1 MSGLLFPAYQKF
13 YSALS
18 NLDRFDKESN
28 FFDNISA
35 IDNFFN
41 EYRNITFAMQKSL
54 KYTAFFSAY
63 EKNRD
68 LYLTDHW
75 FVEKRNETIKQKPF
89 DLVKEI
95 SITLYLPFGGFTVYE
110 KKYSVVNDVP
120 LESTLE
126 ELKDH
131 LRKVD
136 LYEVCFSVSY
146 SFHEADSNI
155 ELLERA
161 LQGVAS
167 MKRFME
173 VMEQD
178 IGEQCPLC
186 DQLKNRINDIH
197 LTDVPLDFLLVT
209 DYTYYP
215 EKDCFDKAERINMFL
230 SLTHKK
236 VANHQP
242 LSSLT
247 KAEHFNYDGTAFG
260 NFTLRHAILRTIQP
274 GIEIMPAIMVVYDD
288 DTYDLDAFNATMK
301 TTMYRKLMEAAR
313 VVDEQNVVEICY
325 LSLYS
330 TIIIEPETP
339 KTSRDRILQSTSDV
353 LVCASIDNKLH
364 EKEYVFNGK
373 NMESIEYI
381 VRVMQ
386 HGPNKQL
393 DVSATN
399 LFPIKCAF
407 ERKLN
412 KTAAD
417 IHHA

>member
-1 MSGLLFPAYQKF
+1 MPGLLFPAYQKF

-18 NLDRFDKESN
+18 NLERFDKESN

-41 EYRNITFAMQKSL
+41 EYRNITFSIQKSL
-54 KYTAFFSAY
+54 KQTPFFSAY

-89 DLVKEI
+89 DLIKEI
-95 SITLYLPFGGFTVYE
+95 AITLYLPFGGFKVYE
-110 KKYSVVNDVP
+110 KKYSVANDLP
-120 LESTLE
+120 LESIFE
-126 ELKDH
+126 ELKDQ
-131 LRKVD
+131 LRKINSD
-136 LYEVCFSVSY
+136 EVNFSVSY
-146 SFHEADSNI
+146 SFHEVGSDI

-173 VMEQD
+173 AMEQD
-178 IGEQCPLC
+178 VKEQCPLC
-186 DQLKNRINDIH
+186 DQLKKRINDIH
-197 LTDVPLDFLLVT
+197 LTDVPLDFLLVS

-215 EKDCFDKAERINMFL
+215 EKDYFDKAERINMFL
-230 SLTHKK
+230 SLTNKK

-260 NFTLRHAILRTIQP
+260 NFTLMHAILRTICP
-274 GIEIMPAIMVVYDD
+274 GGDIMPVIMVVYDD
-288 DTYDLDAFNATMK
+288 NTYDLDAFHTTMK
-301 TTMYRKLMEAAR
+301 TTVYRKLMEAAR
-313 VVDEQNVVEICY
+313 LVDEQNVAEICY

-330 TIIIEPETP
+330 TTIIEPDTP
-339 KTSRDRILQSTSDV
+339 RTSRERILQSKSDI
-353 LVCASIDNKLH
+353 LVCASIDRELH
-364 EKEYVFNGK
+364 EKEYVFDGK
-373 NMESIEYI
+373 YMESIEYI
-381 VRVMQ
+381 ACIMQ
-386 HGPNKQL
+386 HGPSKQL
-393 DVSATN
+393 DISATN
-399 LFPIKCAF
+399 LFPIRCAF

-417 IHHA
+417 IHHV